1 MFAEI
6 RREYLNAE
14 NPALPFV
21 TCTVGETAN
30 QGPVNRPQG
39 FAHHHIL
46 WVQGGEGVFWVGGER
61 RVLTSGMGL
70 FCRRGVAH
78 GYERQ
83 GGPLH
88 TRWVTFLGGEGA
100 LDYYAVPE
108 FFFFSG
114 GRGPRF
120 CRRPAG

>member
-88 TRWVTFLGGEGA
+88 TRWVTFLGGE
-100 LDYYAVPE
+100 
-108 FFFFSG
+108 
-114 GRGPRF
+114 
-120 CRRPAG
+120 